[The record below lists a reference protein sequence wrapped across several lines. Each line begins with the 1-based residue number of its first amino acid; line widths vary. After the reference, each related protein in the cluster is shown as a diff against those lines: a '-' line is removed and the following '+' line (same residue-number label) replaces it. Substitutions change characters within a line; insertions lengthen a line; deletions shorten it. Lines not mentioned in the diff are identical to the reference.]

1 MGIVGVFEESAKRN
15 IAGTLVLS
23 QRANLSEIKVRE
35 TDFASKKTD
44 TLGIV
49 MHNKVRQHTMKL
61 LQLLSSGTLPT

>member
-49 MHNKVRQHTMKL
+49 MHNKCGSTR
-61 LQLLSSGTLPT
+61 